1 MESFVNKISGQISK
15 ELDFICTNNVIVD
28 AVLNTKYQEIRD
40 KGIVFVF
47 KINDLSS
54 LNISDEDVVVIMSN
68 LLNNAIEACE
78 KCRGDKIIKLKI
90 VIEDNNAIISVK
102 ILMRMLLFM
111 KMERYRLQRFWIQM
125 NME

>member
-1 MESFVNKISGQISK
+1 M
-15 ELDFICTNNVIVD
+15 
-28 AVLNTKYQEIRD
+28 
-40 KGIVFVF
+40 
-47 KINDLSS
+47 
-54 LNISDEDVVVIMSN
+54 NISDEDVVVIMSN

>member
-1 MESFVNKISGQISK
+1 M
-15 ELDFICTNNVIVD
+15 
-28 AVLNTKYQEIRD
+28 
-40 KGIVFVF
+40 
-47 KINDLSS
+47 
-54 LNISDEDVVVIMSN
+54 NISDEDVVVIMSN

-102 ILMRMLLFM
+102 NTYENAVIYE
-111 KMERYRLQRFWIQM
+111 MERYRLQRFWIQM